1 MSMTMLKAV
10 RTAEKRS
17 RRFMKKEEFNKQR
30 EVLYRELL
38 TSLRAISSHPVVQCQ
53 IGLRDA
59 CVDIA
64 KNYRQLNQIIDE
76 VVR

>member
-1 MSMTMLKAV
+1 
-10 RTAEKRS
+10 
-17 RRFMKKEEFNKQR
+17 MKKEEFDKQR

-38 TSLRAISSHPVVQCQ
+38 NNLRAISVHPVVQCQ
-53 IGLRDA
+53 LGLRDA

-64 KNYRQLNQIIDE
+64 KNYRQLNELIDE